1 MKKLICIFVLGLL
14 LQGCSTTSSNM
25 DSGNIKIGMSKK
37 DFCIQMSTFSFKN
50 DPCFNHVGFS
60 RESQNILNGIYY
72 PETKKE
78 IMHDS
83 NKKEYFFVF
92 QNVNTPFNY
101 RTLKNGDGTLEKIF
115 KNIDDAKA
123 FASQKSFLVDDN
135 KVDKQM
141 KACKDLGF
149 VINTKVFADCVLK
162 KLEEQQK

>member
-1 MKKLICIFVLGLL
+1 MKKLIFIFVLGWL

-50 DPCFNHVGFS
+50 NPCSNPVGFS

-83 NKKEYFFVF
+83 NKKEYFCLLY
-92 QNVNTPFNY
+92 TSPSP
-101 RTLKNGDGTLEKIF
+101 RD
-115 KNIDDAKA
+115 
-123 FASQKSFLVDDN
+123 
-135 KVDKQM
+135 
-141 KACKDLGF
+141 
-149 VINTKVFADCVLK
+149 
-162 KLEEQQK
+162 